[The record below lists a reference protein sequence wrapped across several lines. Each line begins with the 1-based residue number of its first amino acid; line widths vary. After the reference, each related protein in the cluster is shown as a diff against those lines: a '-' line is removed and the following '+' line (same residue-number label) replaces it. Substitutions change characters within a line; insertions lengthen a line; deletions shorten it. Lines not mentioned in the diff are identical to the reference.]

1 MTIGAQSNYKMS
13 FSTGGLFL
21 NETLAVAQLHEAG
34 EPWSATITR
43 ALTEGSTSLP
53 KAASQRRTLR
63 EIVNRVST
71 LNANE
76 IVYLLEEADRSDQ
89 QSLLWVATCR
99 AYRFVREF
107 ALEVMREKYLSFHL
121 DLPLESF
128 DILYD
133 AKAEW
138 DEGLAGIS
146 PSTRAKLR
154 QVLFR
159 MMREANIISDD
170 NRILTAYVSRRLKAL
185 LERECPEDLLLFPG
199 LVTEGGA
206 A

>member
-1 MTIGAQSNYKMS
+1 MTPADPSHYKMS

-21 NETLAVAQLHEAG
+21 NETLAVARLHVAG
-34 EPWSATITR
+34 EPWSVTISR
-43 ALTEGSTSLP
+43 ALTEGATSLP

-63 EIVNRVST
+63 EIVNRLST
-71 LNANE
+71 LTDME
-76 IVYLLEEADRSDQ
+76 RDYLLTQADRDDQ
-89 QSLLWVATCR
+89 LALLWLATCR

-107 ALEVMREKYLSFHL
+107 ATEVLRERYLSFQL

-128 DILYD
+128 DILFA

-138 DEGLAGIS
+138 DDGLASIS

-159 MMREANIISDD
+159 MMREAHVISDD
-170 NRILTAYVSRRLKAL
+170 SRIQSAIVSSRLRAM
-185 LERECPEDLLLFPG
+185 LEQECPADLVLFPG
-199 LVTEGGA
+199 LARDGGA
-206 A
+206 S

>member
-1 MTIGAQSNYKMS
+1 MTPADPPHYKMS

-21 NETLAVAQLHEAG
+21 NETLAVARLHVAG
-34 EPWSATITR
+34 EPWSVTISR
-43 ALTEGSTSLP
+43 ALTEGATSLP

-63 EIVNRVST
+63 EIVNRLST
-71 LNANE
+71 LTDME
-76 IVYLLEEADRSDQ
+76 RDYLLTEADRGDQ
-89 QSLLWVATCR
+89 LALLWLATCR

-107 ALEVMREKYLSFHL
+107 ATDVLRERYLSFQL

-128 DILYD
+128 DILFA

-138 DEGLAGIS
+138 DDGLASIS

-159 MMREANIISDD
+159 MMREAHVISND
-170 NRILTAYVSRRLKAL
+170 NRIQSAIVSSRLRAM
-185 LERECPEDLLLFPG
+185 LEQDCPADLVLFPG
-199 LVTEGGA
+199 LARDGGA
-206 A
+206 S

>member
-1 MTIGAQSNYKMS
+1 MTRGDRSHYKMS

-21 NETLAVAQLHEAG
+21 NESLAVAQLHEVG

-89 QSLLWVATCR
+89 QSLLWIATCR

-154 QVLFR
+154 QILFR

>member
-1 MTIGAQSNYKMS
+1 MTPADPPHYKMS

-21 NETLAVAQLHEAG
+21 NETLAVARLYVAG
-34 EPWSATITR
+34 EPWSVTISR
-43 ALTEGSTSLP
+43 ALTEGATSLP

-63 EIVNRVST
+63 EIVNRLST
-71 LNANE
+71 LTDME
-76 IVYLLEEADRSDQ
+76 RDYLLTEADRGDQ
-89 QSLLWVATCR
+89 LALLWLATCR

-107 ALEVMREKYLSFHL
+107 ATDVLRERYLSFQL

-128 DILYD
+128 DILFA

-138 DEGLAGIS
+138 DDGLASIS

-159 MMREANIISDD
+159 MMREAHVISNDS
-170 NRILTAYVSRRLKAL
+170 RIQSAIVSSRLRAI
-185 LERECPEDLLLFPG
+185 LELECPADLVLFPG
-199 LVTEGGA
+199 LARDGGA
-206 A
+206 S

>member
-1 MTIGAQSNYKMS
+1 MTRADPSHYKMS

-21 NETLAVAQLHEAG
+21 NETLAVARLHVAG
-34 EPWSATITR
+34 EPWSITISR
-43 ALTEGSTSLP
+43 ALTEGATSLP

-63 EIVNRVST
+63 EIVNRLST
-71 LNANE
+71 LTDME
-76 IVYLLEEADRSDQ
+76 RDYLLTEADRGDQ
-89 QSLLWVATCR
+89 LALLWLATCR

-107 ALEVMREKYLSFHL
+107 ATDVLRERYLSFQL

-128 DILYD
+128 DILFA

-138 DEGLAGIS
+138 DDGLASIS

-159 MMREANIISDD
+159 MMREAHVISDD
-170 NRILTAYVSRRLKAL
+170 SRIQSAIVSSRLRAM
-185 LERECPEDLLLFPG
+185 LEQECPADLVLFPG
-199 LVTEGGA
+199 LARDGGA
-206 A
+206 S

>member
-1 MTIGAQSNYKMS
+1 MTRDDRSHYKMS

-21 NETLAVAQLHEAG
+21 NESLAVAQLHEVG

-138 DEGLAGIS
+138 NEGLAGIS

>member
-1 MTIGAQSNYKMS
+1 MTRGDRSHYKMS

-138 DEGLAGIS
+138 NEGLAGIS

>member
-1 MTIGAQSNYKMS
+1 MTRADPSHYKMS

-21 NETLAVAQLHEAG
+21 NETLAVARLHVAG
-34 EPWSATITR
+34 EPWSVTISR
-43 ALTEGSTSLP
+43 ALAKGATSLP

-63 EIVNRVST
+63 EIVNRLST
-71 LNANE
+71 LTDME
-76 IVYLLEEADRSDQ
+76 RDYLLTEADRGDQ
-89 QSLLWVATCR
+89 LALLWLATCR

-107 ALEVMREKYLSFHL
+107 ATDVLRERYLSFQL

-128 DILYD
+128 DILFA

-138 DEGLAGIS
+138 VDGLASIS

-159 MMREANIISDD
+159 MMREARIISD
-170 NRILTAYVSRRLKAL
+170 NRRIQSAIVSSRLRAM
-185 LERECPEDLLLFPG
+185 LEQECPADLVLFPG
-199 LVTEGGA
+199 LAHDGGA
-206 A
+206 S

>member
-1 MTIGAQSNYKMS
+1 MTRGDRSHYKMS

-21 NETLAVAQLHEAG
+21 NETLAVAQLHETG

-43 ALTEGSTSLP
+43 ALTEGATSLP
-53 KAASQRRTLR
+53 KAASQRRMLR

-76 IVYLLEEADRSDQ
+76 LVYLLEEADRSDQ

-138 DEGLAGIS
+138 NEGLAGIS

>member
-1 MTIGAQSNYKMS
+1 M
-13 FSTGGLFL
+13 
-21 NETLAVAQLHEAG
+21 VAQLHETG

-76 IVYLLEEADRSDQ
+76 IAYLLEEADRSDQ
-89 QSLLWVATCR
+89 QALLWIATCR

-138 DEGLAGIS
+138 NEGLAGIS

-170 NRILTAYVSRRLKAL
+170 NRILTAYVSHRLKAL

>member
-1 MTIGAQSNYKMS
+1 MTPADPPHYKMS

-21 NETLAVAQLHEAG
+21 NETLAVARLHVAG
-34 EPWSATITR
+34 EPWSVTISR
-43 ALTEGSTSLP
+43 ALTEGATSLP

-63 EIVNRVST
+63 EIVNRLST
-71 LNANE
+71 LTDME
-76 IVYLLEEADRSDQ
+76 RDYLLTQADRDDQ
-89 QSLLWVATCR
+89 LALLWLATCR

-107 ALEVMREKYLSFHL
+107 ATEVLRERYLSFQL

-128 DILYD
+128 DILFA

-138 DEGLAGIS
+138 DDGLASIS

-159 MMREANIISDD
+159 MMREAHVISNDS
-170 NRILTAYVSRRLKAL
+170 RIQSAIVSSRLRAM
-185 LERECPEDLLLFPG
+185 LEQDCPADLVLFSG
-199 LVTEGGA
+199 LARDGGA
-206 A
+206 S

>member
-1 MTIGAQSNYKMS
+1 MTRGDRSHYKMS

-21 NETLAVAQLHEAG
+21 NESLAVAQLHEVG

-138 DEGLAGIS
+138 NEGLAGIS